1 MLRNFQAAM
10 DLSKLPRWFPLWA
23 VLGSAL
29 AYAFPKYLLEARAS
43 IVPLLG
49 IVMFGMG
56 MTLSAKDFV
65 SVLRRP
71 GMVFLGVS
79 LQYLL
84 MPFIGWVLAG
94 MAGLSAGL
102 MAGVVLLGS
111 CPGGTASNVIC
122 YLAGGDVAL
131 SITLTA
137 VSTLLAVLATP
148 LLTWLYVGERIPV
161 PVLALLQ
168 STAKI
173 VLIPV
178 ILGLAFNHVLGKR
191 LETVRHVFPV
201 LSMLAIVFIIAIIV
215 AMNRNQMGELVA
227 GLLLVV
233 ILHNLCGLALGY
245 YVPRLLGRSE
255 IESRTLAIEVGMQN
269 SGLAVALATQHFS
282 AAAALPG
289 ALFSIWHNLSGSW
302 LAGRWSQRSVG
313 EKDE

>member
-1 MLRNFQAAM
+1 M

-102 MAGVVLLGS
+102 MAGVVLL
-111 CPGGTASNVIC
+111 
-122 YLAGGDVAL
+122 
-131 SITLTA
+131 
-137 VSTLLAVLATP
+137 
-148 LLTWLYVGERIPV
+148 
-161 PVLALLQ
+161 
-168 STAKI
+168 
-173 VLIPV
+173 
-178 ILGLAFNHVLGKR
+178 
-191 LETVRHVFPV
+191 
-201 LSMLAIVFIIAIIV
+201 
-215 AMNRNQMGELVA
+215 
-227 GLLLVV
+227 
-233 ILHNLCGLALGY
+233 
-245 YVPRLLGRSE
+245 RS
-255 IESRTLAIEVGMQN
+255 
-269 SGLAVALATQHFS
+269 
-282 AAAALPG
+282 
-289 ALFSIWHNLSGSW
+289 
-302 LAGRWSQRSVG
+302 
-313 EKDE
+313 